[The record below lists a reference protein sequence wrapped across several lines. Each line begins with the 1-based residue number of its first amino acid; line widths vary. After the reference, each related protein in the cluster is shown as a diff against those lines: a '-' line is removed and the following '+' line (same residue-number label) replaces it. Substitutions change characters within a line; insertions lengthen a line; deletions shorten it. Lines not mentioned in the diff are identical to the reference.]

1 MNAVVYY
8 SNTGQS
14 RAVAEYLA
22 ERLGYPALDM
32 EACGETRFGCL
43 LTVFPVYCQNI
54 PEAVCSFLET
64 VTADCL
70 IPVATFGKMSG
81 GNVLWEIQR
90 RYPQHTVIA
99 GAYVPTKHTYL
110 PDDPPFADYPL
121 LDPLLDKVKDPAPI
135 RFPKL
140 RKDLFADAMPALRSR
155 LGVRLYRTEACDGC
169 GLCTV
174 RCPRSAIQ
182 GGIPNRNCIRC
193 LRCVQ
198 ECPREA
204 LRVKLRL
211 PLRLY
216 LRKKRMTETV
226 VYV

>member
-43 LTVFPVYCQNI
+43 LLVFPVYCQNI
-54 PEAVCSFLET
+54 PEAVRGFLET

-70 IPVATFGKMSG
+70 IPVAAFGKMGS

-99 GAYVPTKHTYL
+99 GAYVPTKHAYL

-121 LDPLLDKVKDPAPI
+121 LDPLLDKVKAPSPI

-140 RKDLFADAMPALRSR
+140 RKNLFSDAMPALRSR
-155 LGVRLYRTEACDGC
+155 LGVRLYRTEACNGC
-169 GLCTV
+169 GRCTA
-174 RCPRSAIQ
+174 RCPQRAIKA
-182 GGIPNRNCIRC
+182 GVTNRKCIRC
-193 LRCVQ
+193 LRCVT
-198 ECPREA
+198 ECPKRA
-204 LRVKLRL
+204 LRFRVRF
-211 PLRLY
+211 PLNLY
-216 LRKKRMTETV
+216 LRGRKVTETV

>member
-1 MNAVVYY
+1 MNAVAYY

-22 ERLGYPALDM
+22 ERLGYPAVDM
-32 EACGETRFGCL
+32 ETCGETRFECL
-43 LTVFPVYCQNI
+43 VLVFPVYCQNI
-54 PEAVCSFLET
+54 PEAVHVFLNT
-64 VTADCL
+64 VSADYL
-70 IPVATFGKMSG
+70 IPVATYGKMSC

-90 RYPQHTVIA
+90 RYPQHTVTA
-99 GAYVPTKHTYL
+99 GAYIPTKHTYL
-110 PDDPPFADYPL
+110 ADDPPFADYPL
-121 LDPLLDKVKDPAPI
+121 LDPLLDKVKDPSPI

-140 RKDLFADAMPALRSR
+140 RKNLFADATPALRSR
-155 LGVRLYRTEACDGC
+155 LGVRLYRTETCNGC
-169 GLCTV
+169 GLCTS
-174 RCPRSAIQ
+174 RCPQKAIRE
-182 GGIPNRNCIRC
+182 GITNQQCIRC
-193 LRCVQ
+193 LRCVK

-216 LRKKRMTETV
+216 LSKKRITETV